1 MTATV
6 AQTGLPEAE
15 PVPQSGP
22 SSALRTWREFRHNP
36 LGLLAVGVMVLL
48 TAVAVFAPLIRP
60 FPHGA
65 GTDVLA
71 GPSAEHW
78 FGTDNLGLDVFA
90 QVVWGTRDSMIVA
103 VTASA
108 LAVAIGV
115 VVAVVG
121 AYFRR
126 LDTAVGM
133 LVDLCLSLPVLPLM
147 ILVAALAGP
156 SLKTIVLVIA
166 FFSWPEVSRVVRSQ
180 ALTVVRLPYLD
191 AAHVIGGSNLWIIR
205 KHVIPAVAPVI
216 AVSVVLTASRAV
228 LAAAGLAFLG
238 LGDPNRWS
246 WGLILYRSGQAGAM
260 QSAWWTTLFPSLAIL
275 LLVMAA
281 TLISIAY
288 NDARDPR
295 AGTE

>member
-1 MTATV
+1 MTSIAD
-6 AQTGLPEAE
+6 ALDLQPEA
-15 PVPQSGP
+15 VPAAGP
-22 SSALRTWREFRHNP
+22 SSAVQTWRAFRRNP
-36 LGLLAVGVMVLL
+36 LGLIAVFVMAVLI
-48 TAVAVFAPLIRP
+48 AVAFFAPLIKP
-60 FPHGA
+60 FPRGA
-65 GTDVLA
+65 GTDVLV
-71 GPSAEHW
+71 GPSAHYW
-78 FGTDNLGLDVFA
+78 FGTDNLGLDIFA

-103 VTASA
+103 FAASA

-115 VVAVVG
+115 AIAITG

-156 SLKTIVLVIA
+156 SLRTTVLVIA

-191 AAHVIGGSNLWIIR
+191 AAHVIGGGNWWIIR

-216 AVSVVLTASRAV
+216 VVSVVLTASRAV
-228 LAAAGLAFLG
+228 LSAAGLAFLG

-246 WGLILYRSGQAGAM
+246 WGQILYRSEQAGAM

-275 LLVMAA
+275 LLVMSA

-295 AGTE
+295 SRKD

>member
-1 MTATV
+1 MTALVDPVQVDTE
-6 AQTGLPEAE
+6 TMTSSE
-15 PVPQSGP
+15 PT
-22 SSALRTWREFRHNP
+22 SASLTWRSFQRNP
-36 LGLLAVGVMVLL
+36 LGMV
-48 TAVAVFAPLIRP
+48 AVAVLLVLIFTAIFCPLIRP

-65 GTDVLA
+65 GQVVLA
-71 GPSAEHW
+71 SPSGAHW
-78 FGTDNLGLDVFA
+78 FGTDNLGLDIFSE
-90 QVVWGTRDSMIVA
+90 VVWGTRDSMIVA
-103 VTASA
+103 GAASA
-108 LAVAIGV
+108 LAVLIGV
-115 VVAVVG
+115 VIAVIG
-121 AYFRR
+121 AYFKRF
-126 LDTAVGM
+126 DTAVGM

-156 SLKTIVLVIA
+156 SLRTIVLVIA

-191 AAHVIGGSNLWIIR
+191 AAHTIGGSNLWIIR

-216 AVSVVLTASRAV
+216 VVSVVLTASRAV
-228 LAAAGLAFLG
+228 LSAAGLAFLG

-246 WGLILYRSGQAGAM
+246 WGQILYRSEQAGAM

-275 LLVMAA
+275 LLVMSA

-295 AGTE
+295 TRKS